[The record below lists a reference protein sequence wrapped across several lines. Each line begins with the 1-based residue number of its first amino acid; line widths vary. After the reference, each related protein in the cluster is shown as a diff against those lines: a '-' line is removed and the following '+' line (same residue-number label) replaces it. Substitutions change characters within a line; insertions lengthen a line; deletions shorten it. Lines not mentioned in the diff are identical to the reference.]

1 MTRSNLPATI
11 GAGASEQI
19 KLAEA
24 LAAANLLPDQY
35 RRNPANLL
43 WAIQYAEAL
52 GVHPMTAITGINVIS
67 GKPTASAQ
75 LIGGLVR
82 RAGHKL
88 RVESSD
94 TKAIAK
100 VIRADDPDYTFV
112 VEWTMERARKA
123 GLGGRGPWQSYP
135 AAMLAARAITEVARL
150 ACPEALFGI
159 IYTAEELGADVD
171 EDGIVVAP
179 VTVEVER
186 VEDPFVI
193 TDDRAELP
201 ADPEVQEGEVVLGT
215 PAARNQKTRI
225 AILRK
230 ELGIDDEAYRKRLQ
244 SLYGVTSATELTTD
258 QAADLIEKLTEA
270 KQRKEA
276 SDASAA

>member
-230 ELGIDDEAYRKRLQ
+230 ELGIDDETYRKRLQ